1 MSDELPR
8 VLCVDDE
15 VELLAGL
22 RRTLWRQYSIAVA
35 SNPAD
40 AEAMLVAEGPFAVVV
55 SDLRMPGSDGI
66 TFLSRAR
73 QFSPNTVRILLTGY
87 ADVHTAIAAINDGN
101 IFRFLTKPC
110 APETLASALASAVR
124 QHELIMA
131 EHSLLEETLKGAVK
145 TLTEIL
151 SLTSPAA
158 FGRAMRVRQY
168 VQAMA
173 SRGGVAC
180 QWEVEL
186 AAMLSQIGFVALDS
200 DTVERAYVGQALSA
214 PEREAVAKCPRIGAE
229 LLARIPRLERV
240 AEMIACQHDK
250 PADLVRRALPEPMAT
265 GCQLLLLGLRFDEA
279 ISQGVASADVVAA
292 LAHEFPPTLAL
303 YIDALAELNATQPTM
318 TVRAVTVEQ
327 LSPTMVLMEDVRATS
342 GVLLMAK
349 GQHLTETAI
358 ERLHSFVRKVG
369 VREPIRVSQA
379 PPIASPAVQPE
390 RGSAPA
396 AHTRGGEA
404 VRGGGRA

>member
-1 MSDELPR
+1 L
-8 VLCVDDE
+8 
-15 VELLAGL
+15 
-22 RRTLWRQYSIAVA
+22 
-35 SNPAD
+35 
-40 AEAMLVAEGPFAVVV
+40 
-55 SDLRMPGSDGI
+55 
-66 TFLSRAR
+66 
-73 QFSPNTVRILLTGY
+73 
-87 ADVHTAIAAINDGN
+87 
-101 IFRFLTKPC
+101 
-110 APETLASALASAVR
+110 
-124 QHELIMA
+124 
-131 EHSLLEETLKGAVK
+131 LLEETLKGAVK

-200 DTVERAYVGQALSA
+200 DTVERAYVGQTLSA
-214 PEREAVAKCPRIGAE
+214 PEREALAKCPRIGAE

-250 PADLVRRALPEPMAT
+250 SADLVRRALPEPIAT

-279 ISQGVASADVVAA
+279 ISQGLTSADAVAA
-292 LAHEFPPTLAL
+292 LAREFPPTLTL
-303 YIDALAELNATQPTM
+303 YIDALAGLDAPQPTM

-327 LSPTMVLMEDVRATS
+327 LSATMVLMEDVRATS

-358 ERLHSFVRKVG
+358 ERLRSFVRKVG
-369 VREPIRVSQA
+369 VREPIRVSLA
-379 PPIASPAVQPE
+379 PPLVAASAPPA
-390 RGSAPA
+390 RGSSPGVPAP
-396 AHTRGGEA
+396 GEA
-404 VRGGGRA
+404 ARVGG